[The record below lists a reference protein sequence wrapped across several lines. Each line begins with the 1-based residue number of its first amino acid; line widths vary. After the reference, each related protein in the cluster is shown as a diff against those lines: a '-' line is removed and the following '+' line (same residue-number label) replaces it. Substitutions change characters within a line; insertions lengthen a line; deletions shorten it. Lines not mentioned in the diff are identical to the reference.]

1 MLLYGLWSDVRG
13 WLEMLDALV
22 GGFDGCI
29 GWLRVLWFEHCEDFI
44 YAVPCFSE
52 VQSKSSLVFGRVCAV
67 A

>member
-1 MLLYGLWSDVRG
+1 
-13 WLEMLDALV
+13 MLDALV